1 MQGENTIRFFIE
13 ASIYISYYAIF
24 HKDLIAEALKV
35 SNINLGKGKYTG
47 TDVYVKKWL
56 ELHGSNTEAADA
68 ILQEAKRSYDD
79 RYTFLNDPSDAEFYN
94 YLIDDEIANLW
105 AILYPKEATEY
116 LKLPAN
122 VNFSSYSL
130 STLHDVTR
138 KITYDRDA
146 FPKIAAQSIT
156 SNGIVTN
163 AAALDHIILMS
174 FVLSEWVETY
184 YQKHIAEEGQK
195 AKEGLTAEQN
205 ALRKAALR
213 KVMDII
219 SAALTIMKFREG
231 GKATDAF
238 IRDYVSEKATKL
250 VAKNASVNSQ
260 STARRLVEEAIA
272 AAANPTPVPALPTRQ
287 QVDIHDSIVKGI
299 VREALRRVHLT
310 VHDNKIIAKAIA
322 IINVKALELV
332 ENGMTVKTVNY
343 DDLISDALKRAKS
356 PPRKGG
362 RTRRNRKLK
371 RATRRR

>member
-13 ASIYISYYAIF
+13 ATIYISYYAIF

-47 TDVYVKKWL
+47 ADVYVKKWL

-79 RYTFLNDPSDAEFYN
+79 RYRFLNDPSDAEFYN

-105 AILYPKEATEY
+105 AIFYPKEATEY

-122 VNFSSYSL
+122 VNFSSYSF
-130 STLHDVTR
+130 STLHEVTR
-138 KITYDRDA
+138 KITYDRDT
-146 FPKIAAQSIT
+146 FRKIAAQSIT
-156 SNGIVTN
+156 SNEIVTN
-163 AAALDHIILMS
+163 AAALDHILLMS
-174 FVLSEWVETY
+174 FVLGEWVETY
-184 YQKHIAEEGQK
+184 YQKHIAEEGQI
-195 AKEGLTAEQN
+195 AEGQTAEQN

-272 AAANPTPVPALPTRQ
+272 AATNPTPVPALPTRQ

-299 VREALRRVHLT
+299 VREALRRLHLT

-332 ENGMTVKTVNY
+332 ANGMTVNTVNY
-343 DDLISDALKRAKS
+343 DILISDALKRAKS